1 MRLIK
6 AAVIPPKKKRVG
18 RSVYRD
24 KILGFKGSSFE
35 RSEVLLDEGE
45 SPKNVYQNL
54 KRYAKKLGVLWGRD
68 AKTARSD
75 ADILTWTAGACG
87 GAR

>member
-54 KRYAKKLGVLWGRD
+54 KRYAKKLGVSVVRRGDRIFL
-68 AKTARSD
+68 AR
-75 ADILTWTAGACG
+75 G
-87 GAR
+87 GAQ

>member
-6 AAVIPPKKKRVG
+6 AAVIPPKKKRVV

-24 KILGFKGSSFE
+24 KLLGFKGSGFE

-54 KRYAKKLGVLWGRD
+54 KRYAKKLGVSVVKRGDRIFLARGD
-68 AKTARSD
+68 AQ
-75 ADILTWTAGACG
+75 
-87 GAR
+87 

>member
-1 MRLIK
+1 MRVIK
-6 AAVIPPKKKRVG
+6 TAVIPPKKKRVV

-24 KILGFKGSSFE
+24 KLLGFKGSGFE

-54 KRYAKKLGVLWGRD
+54 KRYAKKLGVSVVRRGDRIFLARGD
-68 AKTARSD
+68 AQ
-75 ADILTWTAGACG
+75 
-87 GAR
+87 

>member
-54 KRYAKKLGVLWGRD
+54 KRYAKKLGVSVVRRGDRIFLER
-68 AKTARSD
+68 
-75 ADILTWTAGACG
+75 G
-87 GAR
+87 GAQ

>member
-6 AAVIPPKKKRVG
+6 AAAIPPKKKRVG

-54 KRYAKKLGVLWGRD
+54 KRYAKKLGVSVVRRGDRIFLARGD
-68 AKTARSD
+68 AQ
-75 ADILTWTAGACG
+75 
-87 GAR
+87 

>member
-24 KILGFKGSSFE
+24 KLLVFKGSGFE

-54 KRYAKKLGVLWGRD
+54 KRYAKKLGVSVVRRGDRIFLARGD
-68 AKTARSD
+68 AQ
-75 ADILTWTAGACG
+75 
-87 GAR
+87 

>member
-1 MRLIK
+1 MRVIK

-54 KRYAKKLGVLWGRD
+54 KRYAKKLGVSVVRRGDRIFLARGD
-68 AKTARSD
+68 AQ
-75 ADILTWTAGACG
+75 
-87 GAR
+87 

>member
-54 KRYAKKLGVLWGRD
+54 KRYAKKLGVSVVRRGDRIFLARGD
-68 AKTARSD
+68 AQ
-75 ADILTWTAGACG
+75 
-87 GAR
+87 

>member
-24 KILGFKGSSFE
+24 KLLGFKGSSFE

-54 KRYAKKLGVLWGRD
+54 KRYAKKLGVSVVRRGDRIFLARGD
-68 AKTARSD
+68 AQ
-75 ADILTWTAGACG
+75 
-87 GAR
+87 